1 MKRSALFK
9 TALFT
14 VLLII
19 GVTNSTRAQNKK
31 LSGTVTELKADGTSS
46 PLVGVNV
53 ILKGTTTGTVT
64 DAKGKFSIEAPS
76 TGTLVFSSIGYTT
89 VEIKV
94 GNRTT
99 LSIQMKEDAQMLE
112 DLVVVG
118 YGVQRRS
125 DVTGAVTSIKPE
137 EMKIYP
143 TNNVSEMLRGK
154 AAGVFVRGTSGRPG
168 DTPSITIRGERSL
181 GSGGNAPLYIIDG
194 APATATE
201 FAAINGADI
210 ASLEILKD
218 AAAQAVYG
226 SRAANGVILVTTIRG
241 QKGKPTV
248 KFRSMWSWQ
257 DLWRNFDFY
266 SPEEYYNL
274 RAEAQAHDKENGLP
288 TRVDPSTL
296 TPTDVLTDNMMERA
310 YAAGRSTDWE
320 KLMFQT
326 ALSQK
331 YDLSIS
337 GGTDKMRIAASMG
350 YVDQDGMVVTGSGY
364 QRANVRV
371 NVDYDVYKW
380 LSVGFNSSF
389 IKSKKEKESGNFTDH
404 ITRSPYAMPFDEYGN
419 IQEYINDSGDKN
431 PFYLAERIKNDVHAD
446 ITRLNG
452 FIDIK
457 PFKGFSYRFNA
468 AYYNRYQ
475 EEGSYKKADYTGG
488 GAAGSISHSKSFN
501 YVVENIFNYKVPFK
515 NKNHSM
521 NVTALQSWERT
532 YTTGLGYASNNVP
545 VDSFWWDM
553 IADGEVTSKTRSVSE
568 HILLGFMG
576 RIQYGFKDRYLLNV
590 IVRRDGSSRFGPRNR
605 WGTFPSV
612 AGAWRISEEPFMKKA
627 NFISNLK
634 LRVSYGIVGNQDGI
648 GNYETLGT
656 TTDYKMEFGDNF
668 IMGYLPGNSLP
679 NPALKWEST
688 ASTNFGLDFGF
699 FDNRLTGTVE
709 YYLTRT
715 KNLLVS
721 RQINS
726 VLGYTGMMDNLGKTS
741 TNGVDITLNGD
752 IIRNNKMN
760 WSIGTNFTLY
770 RNKILKI
777 DGKTDENGNPVNDI
791 TNGWFIGQP
800 KNIYYV
806 YQSDGIFQESDF
818 NIINGKWVLKPTI
831 DSDGDGIPD
840 KTIERTD
847 LVEPGKIKIV
857 DRNGDGKITA
867 DDRYIVPRAPK
878 FIMSLFTNFNF
889 KGFDLYM
896 EWYGV
901 YGRKIKNAYLYD
913 SNSGGSLQ
921 GKQNGIKVN
930 YWTPENP
937 SGNFPRPSYNSNT
950 TYQTNSDLVVQDASY
965 IRLRTLSVG
974 YTVPSR
980 LTQKIKIQNL
990 RVYCTFSNLFTSTK
1004 FLSYSPENT
1013 AAAYPEPRQYA
1024 FGIDLSF

>member
-154 AAGVFVRGTSGRPG
+154 AAGVFVSGTSGRPG

-201 FAAINGADI
+201 FAAINSADI

-389 IKSKKEKESGNFTDH
+389 IKSKKE
-404 ITRSPYAMPFDEYGN
+404 
-419 IQEYINDSGDKN
+419 
-431 PFYLAERIKNDVHAD
+431 
-446 ITRLNG
+446 
-452 FIDIK
+452 
-457 PFKGFSYRFNA
+457 
-468 AYYNRYQ
+468 
-475 EEGSYKKADYTGG
+475 
-488 GAAGSISHSKSFN
+488 
-501 YVVENIFNYKVPFK
+501 
-515 NKNHSM
+515 
-521 NVTALQSWERT
+521 
-532 YTTGLGYASNNVP
+532 
-545 VDSFWWDM
+545 
-553 IADGEVTSKTRSVSE
+553 
-568 HILLGFMG
+568 
-576 RIQYGFKDRYLLNV
+576 
-590 IVRRDGSSRFGPRNR
+590 
-605 WGTFPSV
+605 
-612 AGAWRISEEPFMKKA
+612 
-627 NFISNLK
+627 
-634 LRVSYGIVGNQDGI
+634 
-648 GNYETLGT
+648 
-656 TTDYKMEFGDNF
+656 
-668 IMGYLPGNSLP
+668 
-679 NPALKWEST
+679 
-688 ASTNFGLDFGF
+688 
-699 FDNRLTGTVE
+699 
-709 YYLTRT
+709 
-715 KNLLVS
+715 
-721 RQINS
+721 
-726 VLGYTGMMDNLGKTS
+726 
-741 TNGVDITLNGD
+741 
-752 IIRNNKMN
+752 
-760 WSIGTNFTLY
+760 
-770 RNKILKI
+770 
-777 DGKTDENGNPVNDI
+777 
-791 TNGWFIGQP
+791 
-800 KNIYYV
+800 
-806 YQSDGIFQESDF
+806 
-818 NIINGKWVLKPTI
+818 
-831 DSDGDGIPD
+831 
-840 KTIERTD
+840 
-847 LVEPGKIKIV
+847 
-857 DRNGDGKITA
+857 
-867 DDRYIVPRAPK
+867 
-878 FIMSLFTNFNF
+878 
-889 KGFDLYM
+889 
-896 EWYGV
+896 
-901 YGRKIKNAYLYD
+901 
-913 SNSGGSLQ
+913 
-921 GKQNGIKVN
+921 
-930 YWTPENP
+930 
-937 SGNFPRPSYNSNT
+937 
-950 TYQTNSDLVVQDASY
+950 
-965 IRLRTLSVG
+965 
-974 YTVPSR
+974 
-980 LTQKIKIQNL
+980 
-990 RVYCTFSNLFTSTK
+990 
-1004 FLSYSPENT
+1004 
-1013 AAAYPEPRQYA
+1013 
-1024 FGIDLSF
+1024 